1 MATPAE
7 RCGAV
12 ILCGGQS
19 RRMGTCKALLTVD
32 GVPVLHRLA
41 GELSFFEERLL
52 SANDAALGAG
62 LSWTLVEDRFP
73 GLGPGAGLHAALLA
87 SKKDALLC
95 VPCDLPAF
103 SEQAARCLLFHFP
116 QDCAAMVCRDGAGQ
130 LHPLCGIYTRR
141 MLPALERRLAAG
153 RCRMMELL
161 EDAAELA
168 EKNMEKNALQ
178 DRSRIICGDI
188 RRHRELFKSGS
199 FDLVAANP
207 PYFPVER
214 GKLSPDEK
222 RSGARGEVSC
232 SLEDICAAASYLCC
246 TGGSFSVVYKPERLS
261 ELFCAMTAHGLE
273 PKRLRL
279 VCYRQDSAPS
289 LVLVEGRRGGKP
301 GLDILPPLILTGP
314 EGGDSQEVLRIYH
327 RN

>member
-1 MATPAE
+1 MPEFTALWEGGPAFAQAE
-7 RCGAV
+7 HFRLSTDCVLLADFVNVAGRKRGIDLGCASGA
-12 ILCGGQS
+12 I
-19 RRMGTCKALLTVD
+19 ALLLLWRS
-32 GVPVLHRLA
+32 PRLHMT
-41 GELSFFEERLL
+41 
-52 SANDAALGAG
+52 G
-62 LSWTLVEDRFP
+62 L
-73 GLGPGAGLHAALLA
+73 
-87 SKKDALLC
+87 
-95 VPCDLPAF
+95 
-103 SEQAARCLLFHFP
+103 
-116 QDCAAMVCRDGAGQ
+116 
-130 LHPLCGIYTRR
+130 
-141 MLPALERRLAAG
+141 
-153 RCRMMELL
+153 ELL

-232 SLEDICAAASYLCC
+232 SLEDICAATSYLCC

-314 EGGDSQEVLRIYH
+314 DGGDSQEVLRIYH